1 VLQIFE
7 SWAHQLSEEQ
17 WATFA
22 KPYADE
28 VPPDPGPCLG
38 PYLDPYFSPYRIL
51 RSG

>member
-1 VLQIFE
+1 MLQIFE

-28 VPPDPGPCLG
+28 VPPYPGPCLIG
-38 PYLDPYFSPYRIL
+38 AYLSPYRIL